1 MKNIV
6 IFTDLDGTLLDT
18 GTYSFEPAL
27 SAINL
32 IKEKKIPLVII
43 SSKTAKEIMYYRE
56 VLDNDHP
63 FVAENGG
70 GIYFPK
76 AYFREAPFWLNI
88 GEKYG
93 YYMIVQGTP
102 YAKLVDVLKR
112 LRSKG
117 FKIRGFSDMDAEE
130 IQQITG
136 LTEDEARMAKERDFD
151 EPIVVDES
159 VDILALKMAI
169 REMGLRYTSGKY
181 LHLIGDNDKGKA
193 IRIVMDIFTKNLGKV
208 SFVAV
213 GDNIND
219 LPMLLNVEYPI
230 VVKRPDGSYDDYIL
244 NAVPNIICSNR
255 TGPAGFNDSIIKIVG
270 ELSEKD

>member
-18 GTYSFEPAL
+18 NTYSFELAID
-27 SAINL
+27 AINL
-32 IKEKKIPLVII
+32 IKERNIPLVIT

-56 VLDNDHP
+56 VLEIDHP
-63 FVAENGG
+63 FVSENGG

-76 AYFREAPFWLNI
+76 TYFRDAPFWLDI

-93 YYMIVQGTP
+93 YYMVVQGTP
-102 YAKLVDVLKR
+102 YAKLVDALKK

-117 FKIRGFSDMDAEE
+117 FKIKGFSDMDAEE

-136 LTEDEARMAKERDFD
+136 LTEKEAKMAKERDFD
-151 EPIVVDES
+151 EPIVIDDS
-159 VDILALKMAI
+159 VDIMALKMAI
-169 REMGLRYTSGKY
+169 RELGLRYTSGKY
-181 LHLIGDNDKGKA
+181 MHLIGNSDKGKSV
-193 IRIVMDIFTKNLGKV
+193 RIVMDIFTKNLGKV

-230 VVKRPDGSYDDYIL
+230 VVKRPDGSYDENIL
-244 NAVPNIICSNR
+244 NAVPNIICSNG
-255 TGPAGFNDSIIKIVG
+255 TGPAGFDDSIIKLVG